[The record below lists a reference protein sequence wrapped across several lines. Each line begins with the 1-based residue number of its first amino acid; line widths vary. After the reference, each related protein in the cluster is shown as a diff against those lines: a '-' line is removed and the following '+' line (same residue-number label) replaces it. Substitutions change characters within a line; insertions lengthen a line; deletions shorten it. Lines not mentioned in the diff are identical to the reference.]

1 MFCSE
6 LRWSV
11 YHCRTQVDCIARGY
25 ECKKDAQN
33 KRCYFEPKARH
44 AILEREIECS
54 YDNLVYRQLRDRG
67 RSMQYDNTLLITG
80 ANRGIGLEYVRQY
93 AAEGWHVIACCRAPE
108 QADALQLLAKQHA
121 NIEVC
126 ALDVADFDQIEALG
140 RKLVDQPIQL
150 LINNAGIYP
159 ESSFRSIDYAKWVDA
174 FKVNTMST
182 MKLAEVF
189 IPQLVKAGN
198 AKLVAMTSKMGSIDD
213 NTSGG
218 EYLYRSSKTALN
230 MVMKSLSLDLN
241 KYGVSVAVLHPG
253 WVRTDMGGP
262 NGLIDAE
269 TSVQGLRKVIGTLSL
284 DNSGEFYAYDGKEI
298 AW

>member
-1 MFCSE
+1 
-6 LRWSV
+6 
-11 YHCRTQVDCIARGY
+11 
-25 ECKKDAQN
+25 
-33 KRCYFEPKARH
+33 
-44 AILEREIECS
+44 
-54 YDNLVYRQLRDRG
+54 
-67 RSMQYDNTLLITG
+67 MQRDNTLFITG

-93 AAEGWHVIACCRAPE
+93 AVEGWHVIACCRAPA
-108 QADALQLLAKQHA
+108 QANALQQLAKQHS
-121 NIEVC
+121 NIEIC
-126 ALDVADFDQIEALG
+126 ALDIADFEQIETLG
-140 RKLVDQPIQL
+140 RKLIDQPIQL

-159 ESSFRSIDYAKWVDA
+159 DSSFRNIDYAKWMDA

-182 MKLAEVF
+182 LKLAEVF

-253 WVRTDMGGP
+253 WVKTDMGGP

-269 TSVQGLRKVIGTLSL
+269 TSVQGLRNVIDMLSL
-284 DNSGEFYAYDGKEI
+284 DNSGKFYAYDGKEI

>member
-1 MFCSE
+1 MGSE
-6 LRWSV
+6 
-11 YHCRTQVDCIARGY
+11 
-25 ECKKDAQN
+25 
-33 KRCYFEPKARH
+33 
-44 AILEREIECS
+44 
-54 YDNLVYRQLRDRG
+54 
-67 RSMQYDNTLLITG
+67 NTLLITG

-93 AAEGWHVIACCRAPE
+93 AAEGWRVIACCRSPDNAR
-108 QADALQLLAKQHA
+108 ALQQLAKSHS
-121 NIEVC
+121 NVEVC

-140 RKLVDQPIQL
+140 RKLRDLPIQL

-159 ESSFRSIDYAKWVDA
+159 DSTFRSIDYAKWMDA

-182 MKLAEVF
+182 LKLAEVF

-230 MVMKSLSLDLN
+230 MVMKSLSVDLN

-253 WVRTDMGGP
+253 WVKTDMGGP
-262 NGLIDAE
+262 NGLIDTQ
-269 TSVQGLRKVIGTLSL
+269 TSVQGLRKVIAFLSL
-284 DNSGEFYAYDGKEI
+284 NNSGKFYAYDGKEI

>member
-1 MFCSE
+1 MGSE
-6 LRWSV
+6 
-11 YHCRTQVDCIARGY
+11 
-25 ECKKDAQN
+25 
-33 KRCYFEPKARH
+33 
-44 AILEREIECS
+44 
-54 YDNLVYRQLRDRG
+54 
-67 RSMQYDNTLLITG
+67 NTLLITG

-93 AAEGWHVIACCRAPE
+93 AAEGWRVIACCRSPDNAS
-108 QADALQLLAKQHA
+108 ALQHLADSHSHV
-121 NIEVC
+121 EVC

-140 RKLVDQPIQL
+140 RKLMDLPIQL

-159 ESSFRSIDYAKWVDA
+159 DSTFRNIDYAKWMDA

-182 MKLAEVF
+182 LKLAEVF

-230 MVMKSLSLDLN
+230 MVMKSLSVDLN

-253 WVRTDMGGP
+253 WVKTDMGGP
-262 NGLIDAE
+262 NGLIDTQ
-269 TSVQGLRKVIGTLSL
+269 TSVQGLRKVIAFLSL
-284 DNSGEFYAYDGKEI
+284 NNSGKFYAYDGKEI